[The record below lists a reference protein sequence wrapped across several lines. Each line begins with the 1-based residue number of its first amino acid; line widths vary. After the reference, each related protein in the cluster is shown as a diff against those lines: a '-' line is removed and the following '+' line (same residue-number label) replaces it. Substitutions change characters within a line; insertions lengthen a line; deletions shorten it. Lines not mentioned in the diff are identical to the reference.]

1 MTHGII
7 VPDHMRG
14 LVDGGRYAP
23 AVRVGD
29 DVHISGQVGR
39 EADMVAVT
47 SSLEDHITAAFE
59 NLRAV
64 VEAAGGTC
72 ADIYELTTYHVDLAE
87 QMPTFAA
94 VKARYFSDPA
104 TLPAWTA
111 VGVAALNSPDFL
123 VEIAARAH
131 VPARN

>member
-1 MTHGII
+1 VTHRII
-7 VPDHMRG
+7 APEFMCS

-23 AVRVGD
+23 AVLVGD
-29 DVHISGQVGR
+29 QLHVSGQVGR
-39 EADMVAVT
+39 DRDLRPVT
-47 SSLEDHITAAFE
+47 GSVEDHIVAAFE

-64 VEAAGGTC
+64 LAEAG
-72 ADIYELTTYHVDLAE
+72 ADLSDVFELTTYHVDIEA

-111 VGVAALNSPDFL
+111 VGVPALISPDFR
-123 VEIAARAH
+123 VEISARAH
-131 VPARN
+131 VSR